1 MVQGQGFLTL
11 LPSKDGT
18 GNELPLG
25 LTTSQHHY
33 TEDHFF
39 KLMSLVGGV
48 DKVYSSKKTCIFRH
62 HTSVYLI
69 SNMGFAKC

>member
-11 LPSKDGT
+11 LPSKDST

-39 KLMSLVGGV
+39 KLMSLWGD

-62 HTSVYLI
+62 HTSIYLI
-69 SNMGFAKC
+69 SNMGLAKC

>member
-11 LPSKDGT
+11 LPSKDST

-39 KLMSLVGGV
+39 KLMSLVGGRRQ
-48 DKVYSSKKTCIFRH
+48 SI
-62 HTSVYLI
+62 L
-69 SNMGFAKC
+69 